1 MVRGDHST
9 SNRTKPFAS
18 ERFAFNSAD
27 TTPSNLG
34 VDSDHE
40 FLASL
45 FGIPPR
51 VDTLGLGS
59 GSRLRATKR
68 IGAAYRLSSLL
79 KNEHLRSL
87 RSCVR
92 DRP

>member
-1 MVRGDHST
+1 MVRGDQST
-9 SNRTKPFAS
+9 SNRTKPLAG

-27 TTPSNLG
+27 ATPSKLG
-34 VDSDHE
+34 LDSYHE

-59 GSRLRATKR
+59 GWRPRATKR
-68 IGAAYRLSSLL
+68 IGASYRLSSLL
-79 KNEHLRSL
+79 KMN
-87 RSCVR
+87 V
-92 DRP
+92 